1 MDGDDTQVD
10 DTQLDDE
17 NTPLQDDDS
26 VEAQPARLLRV
37 GIGEEIVLAGAMK
50 IGRNEKSGDSPKLK
64 PPQHAPDVQETATL
78 RQLFVPPVTLQVRRP
93 KAHCLFAGSCAT
105 CRHPGERQANLR
117 HSLSRR

>member
-1 MDGDDTQVD
+1 MDGDTQV

-64 PPQHAPDVQETATL
+64 PPQHAPDFSRKQ
-78 RQLFVPPVTLQVRRP
+78 RP
-93 KAHCLFAGSCAT
+93 FASFLCL
-105 CRHPGERQANLR
+105 L
-117 HSLSRR
+117 